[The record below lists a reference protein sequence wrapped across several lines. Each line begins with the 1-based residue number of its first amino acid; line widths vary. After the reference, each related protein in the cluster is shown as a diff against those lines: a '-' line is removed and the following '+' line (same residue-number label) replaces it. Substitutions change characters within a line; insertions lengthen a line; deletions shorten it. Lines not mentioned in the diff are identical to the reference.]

1 MPETNTM
8 SGKVILIPIALAE
21 DGYDALPASI
31 ATTIN
36 ACQVFFAENT
46 RTARRAFKKI
56 DKSFDIDA
64 RIWHETGQA
73 EEEKI
78 EAFKAHLKENKTIGI
93 VSESGCPGIADPGQK
108 LVAVAHE
115 MKAQVKPFSG
125 PSSILLALMASG
137 MNGQH
142 FTFNGY
148 LPIQTG
154 DREKMIKTLE
164 KKAVNENC
172 TQLFIETPY
181 RNNQMLQ
188 SLQQV
193 LQDNTKLCIAYHLTS
208 ADEWVMT
215 KKIGEW
221 KKNNISLPKE
231 PAIFI
236 IGN

>member
-1 MPETNTM
+1 LPEAYTM
-8 SGKVILIPIALAE
+8 SGKLILIPIALAE

-31 ATTIN
+31 AIAIN

-78 EAFKAHLKENKTIGI
+78 EALKAHLRENKTIGI

-115 MKAQVKPFSG
+115 MGALVKPLSG

-148 LPIQTG
+148 LPINPSE
-154 DREKMIKTLE
+154 REKKIKALE
-164 KKAVNENC
+164 KKAISENC

-188 SLQQV
+188 SL
-193 LQDNTKLCIAYHLTS
+193 LQTLNENTKLCVAYHLTS
-208 ADEWVMT
+208 ADEWVIT
-215 KKIGEW
+215 KTIGAW
-221 KKNNISLPKE
+221 KKSKTELPKE
-231 PAIFI
+231 PAMFI
-236 IGN
+236 IGC